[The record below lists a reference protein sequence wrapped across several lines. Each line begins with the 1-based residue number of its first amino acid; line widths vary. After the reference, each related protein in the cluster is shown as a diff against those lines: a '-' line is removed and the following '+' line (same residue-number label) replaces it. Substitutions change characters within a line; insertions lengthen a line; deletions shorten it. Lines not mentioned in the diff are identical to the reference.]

1 MLNILKI
8 VLVKKIFDL
17 ENFNKSLVFVRPYL
31 VVVLLTVFS
40 SVLFSL
46 FSTARPIL
54 IQLAVDKY
62 ISPNS
67 NSVDSLTSFF
77 IDNLNFSFSLFML
90 IIFIFL
96 LIESVF
102 QFFFLYKSNHISQ
115 LVIKDIRS
123 DLFKKILSFKISYF
137 DNNPIGRTVTR
148 VISDIEAIGAM
159 FSQGILSVFGDL
171 FKIIIIVLWM
181 LFSNWKL
188 ALLGLS
194 FFPILIFSTMVF
206 QRFMKR
212 TFEKIRTSISQLNV
226 FVYEHITGMHIVK
239 IFNQEVQEFNKFKK
253 INKEYTSNN
262 IDSVLYF
269 SIFLPVIDIF
279 SAVSMGLIVW
289 FGGVIIMD
297 DLNSINNIVNTSLGQ
312 IISFIL
318 LINMLFRPL
327 RSLADKFNTL
337 QMGTVAASRVFN
349 LINKK
354 NMNEQ
359 SLGFNDEKLYKGDIL
374 FKDLSFS
381 YKTGELV
388 LDNVNLN
395 IQSGKTIAIVGPTGS
410 GKTTLIN
417 LITRFYP
424 VKNGNIFIGE
434 TDINKLDL
442 NVLRKNI
449 GLILQDTFLFSD
461 TIYNNITFYNKKS
474 KVEINELIKKMGLMS
489 FINSFPDGLDYQIGE
504 RGVFLSMGQRQLVS
518 FIRTYISSA
527 PILILDEATSS
538 MDSETESLIKKAINF
553 LTKNKTSIIIAHRLS
568 TIKNADKIIFLKEGS
583 IMEKGTHEELIK
595 LKGFYWSYY
604 KTQLV

>member
-17 ENFNKSLVFVRPYL
+17 ENFNKSLVFIRPYL
-31 VVVLLTVFS
+31 VVVLLTVLS

-46 FSTARPIL
+46 FSAARPIL

-67 NSVDSLTSFF
+67 NSVDSLTGLL
-77 IDNLNFSFSLFML
+77 INNLNFSFSLFML
-90 IIFIFL
+90 MIFIFL
-96 LIESVF
+96 IIESVF
-102 QFFFLYKSNHISQ
+102 QFFFIYKSNHISQ

-123 DLFKKILSFKISYF
+123 DLFKKILNFKISYF
-137 DNNPIGRTVTR
+137 DSNPIGRTVTR

-194 FFPILIFSTMVF
+194 FFPLLIFSTMVF
-206 QRFMKR
+206 QRLMKK
-212 TFEKIRTSISQLNV
+212 TFEEIRTSISKLNV

-239 IFNQEVQEFNKFKK
+239 MFNQEHQELKKFKK
-253 INKEYTSNN
+253 INKQYTLNN

-297 DLNSINNIVNTSLGQ
+297 DLNSINNIANTSLGQ

-337 QMGTVAASRVFN
+337 QMGTVAASRVFK

-354 NMNEQ
+354 NMHEQ
-359 SLGFNDEKLYKGDIL
+359 SLGVNDIELYKGDIL

-381 YKTGELV
+381 YKLGEIV
-388 LDNVNLN
+388 LDDVNLE
-395 IQSGKTIAIVGPTGS
+395 IKSGETIAIVGPTGS

-417 LITRFYP
+417 LITRFYTI
-424 VKNGNIFIGE
+424 KNGNIFIGN
-434 TDINKLDL
+434 TDINKLEL
-442 NVLRKNI
+442 NTLRNNI

-474 KVEINELIKKMGLMS
+474 KEEINELIQKMGLMC
-489 FINSFPDGLDYQIGE
+489 FINSFPDGLDHQIGE
-504 RGVFLSMGQRQLVS
+504 RGIFLSMGQRQLIS
-518 FIRTYISSA
+518 FIRTYVSSA

-553 LTKNKTSIIIAHRLS
+553 LTRNKTSIIIAHRLS
-568 TIKNADKIIFLKEGS
+568 TIKNADKIIFLKEGRV
-583 IMEKGTHEELIK
+583 MEKGTHEELIK
-595 LKGFYWSYY
+595 LKGFYWNYY

>member
-17 ENFNKSLVFVRPYL
+17 ENFNKSLVFIRPYL
-31 VVVLLTVFS
+31 VVVFLTVLS

-67 NSVDSLTSFF
+67 NSVDSLTSFL
-77 IDNLNFSFSLFML
+77 INNLNFSFSLFML
-90 IIFIFL
+90 MIFIFL
-96 LIESVF
+96 IIESIF
-102 QFFFLYKSNHISQ
+102 QFFFIYKSNHISQ

-123 DLFKKILSFKISYF
+123 DLFKKILNFKISYF

-159 FSQGILSVFGDL
+159 FSQGILSIFGDL

-194 FFPILIFSTMVF
+194 FFPVLIFSTMVF
-206 QRFMKR
+206 QRLMKK
-212 TFEKIRTSISQLNV
+212 TFEKIRTSISRLNV

-239 IFNQEVQEFNKFKK
+239 IFNQEIQELDKFKK

-289 FGGVIIMD
+289 YGGVIIMD

-337 QMGTVAASRVFN
+337 QMGTVAASRVFK

-354 NMNEQ
+354 NIKEQ
-359 SLGFNDEKLYKGDIL
+359 SFGVTDVQLYKGDIL
-374 FKDLSFS
+374 FKNLSFS
-381 YKTGELV
+381 YR
-388 LDNVNLN
+388 
-395 IQSGKTIAIVGPTGS
+395 
-410 GKTTLIN
+410 LIPN
-417 LITRFYP
+417 
-424 VKNGNIFIGE
+424 
-434 TDINKLDL
+434 
-442 NVLRKNI
+442 
-449 GLILQDTFLFSD
+449 
-461 TIYNNITFYNKKS
+461 
-474 KVEINELIKKMGLMS
+474 
-489 FINSFPDGLDYQIGE
+489 
-504 RGVFLSMGQRQLVS
+504 
-518 FIRTYISSA
+518 
-527 PILILDEATSS
+527 
-538 MDSETESLIKKAINF
+538 
-553 LTKNKTSIIIAHRLS
+553 
-568 TIKNADKIIFLKEGS
+568 
-583 IMEKGTHEELIK
+583 
-595 LKGFYWSYY
+595 
-604 KTQLV
+604 

>member
-1 MLNILKI
+1 
-8 VLVKKIFDL
+8 
-17 ENFNKSLVFVRPYL
+17 
-31 VVVLLTVFS
+31 
-40 SVLFSL
+40 
-46 FSTARPIL
+46 
-54 IQLAVDKY
+54 
-62 ISPNS
+62 
-67 NSVDSLTSFF
+67 
-77 IDNLNFSFSLFML
+77 
-90 IIFIFL
+90 
-96 LIESVF
+96 
-102 QFFFLYKSNHISQ
+102 
-115 LVIKDIRS
+115 
-123 DLFKKILSFKISYF
+123 
-137 DNNPIGRTVTR
+137 
-148 VISDIEAIGAM
+148 
-159 FSQGILSVFGDL
+159 
-171 FKIIIIVLWM
+171 
-181 LFSNWKL
+181 
-188 ALLGLS
+188 
-194 FFPILIFSTMVF
+194 
-206 QRFMKR
+206 
-212 TFEKIRTSISQLNV
+212 
-226 FVYEHITGMHIVK
+226 
-239 IFNQEVQEFNKFKK
+239 
-253 INKEYTSNN
+253 
-262 IDSVLYF
+262 
-269 SIFLPVIDIF
+269 
-279 SAVSMGLIVW
+279 
-289 FGGVIIMD
+289 MD

>member
-1 MLNILKI
+1 M
-8 VLVKKIFDL
+8 
-17 ENFNKSLVFVRPYL
+17 
-31 VVVLLTVFS
+31 
-40 SVLFSL
+40 FSL

-62 ISPNS
+62 ISPIP
-67 NSVDSLTSFF
+67 NSVDSLTSFL
-77 IDNLNFSFSLFML
+77 INNLNFSFSLFML
-90 IIFIFL
+90 MIFIFL
-96 LIESVF
+96 IIESIF
-102 QFFFLYKSNHISQ
+102 QFFFIYKSNHISQ

-123 DLFKKILSFKISYF
+123 DLFKKILNFKISYF

-181 LFSNWKL
+181 LFSNLKL

-194 FFPILIFSTMVF
+194 FSSINFFNYGISKVNE
-206 QRFMKR
+206 K
-212 TFEKIRTSISQLNV
+212 TFEKIRTSISRLNV

-239 IFNQEVQEFNKFKK
+239 IFNQEIQELDKFKK

-337 QMGTVAASRVFN
+337 QMGTVAASRVFK

-359 SLGFNDEKLYKGDIL
+359 SLGITDLKLYKGDIL

-381 YKTGELV
+381 YKSGELV
-388 LDNVNLN
+388 LDEVNLK

-417 LITRFYP
+417 LITRFYAI
-424 VKNGNIFIGE
+424 KNGSIFIGNA
-434 TDINKLDL
+434 DINKLDL
-442 NVLRKNI
+442 NVLRNNI

-474 KVEINELIKKMGLMS
+474 KEEINELIKKMGLIS
-489 FINSFPDGLDYQIGE
+489 FIDSFPDGLDHQIGE
-504 RGVFLSMGQRQLVS
+504 RGIFLSMGQRQLIS
-518 FIRTYISSA
+518 FIRTYVSSV

-538 MDSETESLIKKAINF
+538 MDSETEVLIKK
-553 LTKNKTSIIIAHRLS
+553 R
-568 TIKNADKIIFLKEGS
+568 
-583 IMEKGTHEELIK
+583 
-595 LKGFYWSYY
+595 
-604 KTQLV
+604 

>member
-1 MLNILKI
+1 MLNIQKI

-17 ENFNKSLVFVRPYL
+17 ENFNKSLVFIRPYL
-31 VVVLLTVFS
+31 AVVLLTVLS

-46 FSTARPIL
+46 FSAARPIL

-62 ISPNS
+62 ISPSS
-67 NSVDSLTSFF
+67 NSVDSLTTFF
-77 IDNLNFSFSLFML
+77 INNLNFSFSLFML
-90 IIFIFL
+90 MIFIFL
-96 LIESVF
+96 IIESVF
-102 QFFFLYKSNHISQ
+102 QFFFIYKSNHISQ

-123 DLFKKILSFKISYF
+123 DLFKKVLNFKISYF

-171 FKIIIIVLWM
+171 FKIIIIILWM

-194 FFPILIFSTMVF
+194 FFPVLIFSTMVF
-206 QRFMKR
+206 QRLMKK
-212 TFEKIRTSISQLNV
+212 TFEKIRTSISKLNV

-239 IFNQEVQEFNKFKK
+239 IFNQEIQELDKFKK

-279 SAVSMGLIVW
+279 SAISMGLIVW
-289 FGGVIIMD
+289 FGGVIIID

-337 QMGTVAASRVFN
+337 QMGTVAASRVFK
-349 LINKK
+349 LINK
-354 NMNEQ
+354 NNINEQ
-359 SLGFNDEKLYKGDIL
+359 STGVTDVKLYKGDIL
-374 FKDLSFS
+374 FKNLSFS
-381 YKTGELV
+381 YKSGEIV
-388 LDNVNLN
+388 LEEVNLN
-395 IQSGKTIAIVGPTGS
+395 IESGKTIAIVGPTGS

-417 LITRFYP
+417 LITRFYAI
-424 VKNGNIFIGE
+424 KNDKIFIGN

-442 NVLRKNI
+442 NVLRNNI

-461 TIYNNITFYNKKS
+461 TIYNNITFYHKKS
-474 KVEINELIKKMGLMS
+474 KEEINELLKKMGLIS
-489 FINSFPDGLDYQIGE
+489 FINSFPDGLDHQIGE
-504 RGVFLSMGQRQLVS
+504 RGVFLSMGQRQLIS
-518 FIRTYISSA
+518 FIRTYVSSV

-538 MDSETESLIKKAINF
+538 MDSDTEILIKKAINF
-553 LTKNKTSIIIAHRLS
+553 LTRNKTSIIIAHRLS
-568 TIKNADKIIFLKEGS
+568 TIKNADKIIFLKEGRV
-583 IMEKGTHEELIK
+583 MEKGTHEELIK
-595 LKGFYWSYY
+595 LKGLYWNYY

>member
-17 ENFNKSLVFVRPYL
+17 ENFNKSLVFIRPYL
-31 VVVLLTVFS
+31 AVVLLTVLS

-67 NSVDSLTSFF
+67 NSVDSLTSFL
-77 IDNLNFSFSLFML
+77 INNLNFSFSLFML
-90 IIFIFL
+90 MIFIFL
-96 LIESVF
+96 IIESIF
-102 QFFFLYKSNHISQ
+102 QFFFIYKSNHISQ

-123 DLFKKILSFKISYF
+123 DLFKKILNFKISYF

-194 FFPILIFSTMVF
+194 FFPVLIFSTMVF
-206 QRFMKR
+206 QRLMKK
-212 TFEKIRTSISQLNV
+212 TFEMIRTSISRLNV

-239 IFNQEVQEFNKFKK
+239 IFNQEIQELDKFKK

-289 FGGVIIMD
+289 FGGVIIID

-337 QMGTVAASRVFN
+337 QMGTVAASRVFK

-354 NMNEQ
+354 NIKEQ
-359 SLGFNDEKLYKGDIL
+359 SFGVTDVKLYKGDIL
-374 FKDLSFS
+374 FKNLSFS
-381 YKTGELV
+381 YKSGELV
-388 LDNVNLN
+388 LEEVNLN
-395 IQSGKTIAIVGPTGS
+395 IESGKTIAIVGPTGS

-417 LITRFYP
+417 LITRFYAI
-424 VKNGNIFIGE
+424 KNGNIFIGN

-442 NVLRKNI
+442 NVLRNNI

-461 TIYNNITFYNKKS
+461 TIYNNITFYHKKS
-474 KVEINELIKKMGLMS
+474 KEEINELLKKMGLIS
-489 FINSFPDGLDYQIGE
+489 FINSFPDGLDHQIGE
-504 RGVFLSMGQRQLVS
+504 RGVFLSMGQRQLIS
-518 FIRTYISSA
+518 FIRTYVSSV

-538 MDSETESLIKKAINF
+538 MDSETEILIKKAINF
-553 LTKNKTSIIIAHRLS
+553 LTRNKTSIIIAHRLS
-568 TIKNADKIIFLKEGS
+568 TIKNADKIIFLKEGRV
-583 IMEKGTHEELIK
+583 MEKGTHEELIK
-595 LKGFYWSYY
+595 LKGLYWNYY

>member
-1 MLNILKI
+1 M
-8 VLVKKIFDL
+8 KKIFDL
-17 ENFNKSLVFVRPYL
+17 ENFNKSLVFIRPYIFI
-31 VVVLLTVFS
+31 VLLTVLS

-46 FSTARPIL
+46 FSAARPIL

-62 ISPNS
+62 ISPTS
-67 NSVDSLTSFF
+67 DSVDSLTSFLINNF
-77 IDNLNFSFSLFML
+77 NFSFSLFML
-90 IIFIFL
+90 MIFIFL
-96 LIESVF
+96 IIESIF
-102 QFFFLYKSNHISQ
+102 QFLFIYKSNHISQ
-115 LVIKDIRS
+115 LVIKDIRTY
-123 DLFKKILSFKISYF
+123 LFKKILNFKISYF
-137 DNNPIGRTVTR
+137 DSNPIGRTVTR

-159 FSQGILSVFGDL
+159 FSQGILSVFGDI

-194 FFPILIFSTMVF
+194 FFPVLIFSTIVF
-206 QRFMKR
+206 QRLMKK
-212 TFEKIRTSISQLNV
+212 TFEKIRTSISKLNV

-239 IFNQEVQEFNKFKK
+239 IFNQEFQELNKFKK
-253 INKEYTSNN
+253 INKEYASNN

-297 DLNSINNIVNTSLGQ
+297 DLNSLNNIVNTSLGQ

-337 QMGTVAASRVFN
+337 QMGTVAASRVFK

-354 NMNEQ
+354 NMHEQ
-359 SLGFNDEKLYKGDIL
+359 VLGVNDVDLYKGDIL

-388 LDNVNLN
+388 LDKVNLN
-395 IQSGKTIAIVGPTGS
+395 IKSGKTIAIVGPTGS

-417 LITRFYP
+417 LITRFYAI
-424 VKNGNIFIGE
+424 KNGNIFIGN

-442 NVLRKNI
+442 NVLRNNI

-461 TIYNNITFYNKKS
+461 TIYNNITFYKKKS
-474 KVEINELIKKMGLMS
+474 KEEINELIKKMGLMS
-489 FINSFPDGLDYQIGE
+489 FINSFPDGLDHQIGE

-518 FIRTYISSA
+518 FIRTYVSSV

-553 LTKNKTSIIIAHRLS
+553 LTRNKTSIIIAHRLS
-568 TIKNADKIIFLKEGS
+568 TIKNADKIIFLKEGKV
-583 IMEKGTHEELIK
+583 MEKGTHEELIK
-595 LKGFYWSYY
+595 LKGFYFNYY